1 MQNLSQPVNPSTSAL
16 ARIGMYLLVPVV
28 GLLLLPV
35 LLLFII
41 ALYLLALFHGTR
53 VFVFS
58 VRQTSQPVEEEI
70 QKPHFLDIQAKPKF
84 LSDESSPPAKG

>member
-1 MQNLSQPVNPSTSAL
+1 MQNLTPPVNQTQSAL
-16 ARIGMYLLVPVV
+16 ARVGMYLLVPVV
-28 GLLLLPV
+28 GLLLLPI

-58 VRQTSQPVEEEI
+58 VRRTSQPFEEEI
-70 QKPHFLDIQAKPKF
+70 QKPHFLDIQAKPRA
-84 LSDESSPPAKG
+84 LTDESFPPPKG